1 MNTTTE
7 MQKAEEEFRDHM
19 EMVDELSREIDNLL
33 EIYCT
38 LKNNFCDHLARD
50 VFFATYVLD
59 RVRDKVETLGE
70 DIAEAHD
77 L

>member
-1 MNTTTE
+1 MNTTE
-7 MQKAEEEFRDHM
+7 IQKAEKDFSDHM
-19 EMVDELSREIDNLL
+19 EMCGELSREIDNLL

-50 VFFATYVLD
+50 VFCATNILD
-59 RVRDKVETLGE
+59 GVRDKVEEFGE
-70 DIAEAHD
+70 DIAETYD